1 MNKDQIKKLL
11 KENIEFL
18 QSLSVP
24 EYTLYKKWNHLN
36 NEDML
41 KWYNSNKREIDNV
54 KKHLWTPKDENDYQN
69 LNVKVIPVEDTKTA
83 LTWRILREFV
93 STAVWKMSPGR
104 MAKFIIVHQDQTP
117 NPFGIPQTVNKY
129 LGMVSLGSDFI
140 GIGGRDKHIGWT
152 TEHKLDRK
160 RLNHT
165 AMGSSIVPTQPLGYN
180 YLGGKLVSLM
190 VCSDTVENY
199 WNHKYKETLA
209 GITTTSLYGGFSQYN
224 SLKYW
229 RKCDSTEGKVHLEPT
244 SDVYNIIRTW
254 FRKNYPDE
262 YLNITKNKSKK
273 VLLSHVKTK
282 ILGRI
287 QSEIG
292 YKICS
297 NNAPRGVYWC
307 SLYNNTNEF
316 LRCEDDT
323 LEGKK
328 FDNNINSL
336 VDLWKEKYA
345 KKRVNKLI
353 NENKISQD
361 TLFYDDIVGQ
371 DWSYVREKYLNGV
384 G

>member
-1 MNKDQIKKLL
+1 
-11 KENIEFL
+11 
-18 QSLSVP
+18 
-24 EYTLYKKWNHLN
+24 
-36 NEDML
+36 
-41 KWYNSNKREIDNV
+41 
-54 KKHLWTPKDENDYQN
+54 
-69 LNVKVIPVEDTKTA
+69 
-83 LTWRILREFV
+83 
-93 STAVWKMSPGR
+93 
-104 MAKFIIVHQDQTP
+104 
-117 NPFGIPQTVNKY
+117 
-129 LGMVSLGSDFI
+129 
-140 GIGGRDKHIGWT
+140 
-152 TEHKLDRK
+152 
-160 RLNHT
+160 
-165 AMGSSIVPTQPLGYN
+165 
-180 YLGGKLVSLM
+180 
-190 VCSDTVENY
+190 
-199 WNHKYKETLA
+199 
-209 GITTTSLYGGFSQYN
+209 
-224 SLKYW
+224 
-229 RKCDSTEGKVHLEPT
+229 
-244 SDVYNIIRTW
+244 
-254 FRKNYPDE
+254 
-262 YLNITKNKSKK
+262 

-282 ILGRI
+282 ILDRI